1 MEVRGGVGVFGF
13 NYRRFNCYCLFI
25 FFLSRFL
32 GCLGGMGFIVYGG
45 WDFYFL
51 ILVEFVVGYWG
62 YISSLCRSVLML
74 SFVLCFDSIFL
85 LWIIL

>member
-1 MEVRGGVGVFGF
+1 MYFFVRIFVCVIRVRSVVEVRGGVGVFGF

-45 WDFYFL
+45 
-51 ILVEFVVGYWG
+51 
-62 YISSLCRSVLML
+62 
-74 SFVLCFDSIFL
+74 
-85 LWIIL
+85 